1 MNNYSSK
8 HKRMTCEERQGES
21 RVRENRTHGLVDEVE
36 PISCNSLMLRGF
48 TLIELLVVIAIISIL
63 ASMLLPALNKARE
76 KAKTISCLSN
86 LKQIGQADFM
96 YANDYT
102 YLTPADSGSRVSHM
116 DRQWTT
122 NLLAYIKPQYNY
134 WAVPTNNV
142 GGWSNTLHT
151 SVFACPSRTY
161 VGGGSDWAQH
171 SYASST
177 FEFIIKASGVS
188 CALDAVRNGYAVIS
202 SHNCM
207 IRPDASFN
215 KNSLE
220 IRPSTTVL
228 FGDAS
233 YAFSNGAS
241 KSTYS
246 DVVTA
251 WQGNS
256 SYVTAC
262 RHSLRGNVVTLDG
275 HAATIKYM
283 DMSSYIYIYAS
294 R

>member
-48 TLIELLVVIAIISIL
+48 TLIELLVVI
-63 ASMLLPALNKARE
+63 
-76 KAKTISCLSN
+76 
-86 LKQIGQADFM
+86 
-96 YANDYT
+96 ANDYT